1 MKAVVHDTLL
11 DWRTREGPKPFVAPP
26 DGR

>member
-11 DWRTREGPKPFVAPP
+11 DWRTREGPKPFVVLP